1 MFNPVLFPGSKNVYI
16 AKGIAANTVNEGS
29 LVKKKDTIYKV
40 FIGIKIYQF
49 AENS

>member
-16 AKGIAANTVNEGS
+16 AKGITANTVNEGS
-29 LVKKKDTIYKV
+29 LVKKDTIYKV
-40 FIGIKIYQF
+40 FIGMKIYQF